1 MLSKFIELDYGVTLF
16 INGLSGNFPILDLLV
31 QIIASD
37 YLMPVSFC
45 LFLFF
50 LWFSGNAISQRN
62 NNQKVVLTGI
72 LSVGLGNLLVLCA
85 NLIWNR
91 PRPFLVLEN
100 SLNLVFYRPTDPS
113 FPINPVVIG
122 ISLSY
127 IIYMQDK
134 SLGTIVFLL
143 SLSMGFA
150 RVFVGVSF
158 FSDLLGAL
166 LFGIISGLISIWIR
180 KNCENVFSFLIKI
193 AKGFGLAG

>member
-1 MLSKFIELDYGVTLF
+1 MFSKFIELDYEVTLF

-134 SLGTIVFLL
+134 SLGTIVVLLGFLL
-143 SLSMGFA
+143 EFL
-150 RVFVGVSF
+150 F
-158 FSDLLGAL
+158 FQIYWAPYYLG
-166 LFGIISGLISIWIR
+166 
-180 KNCENVFSFLIKI
+180 
-193 AKGFGLAG
+193 

>member
-1 MLSKFIELDYGVTLF
+1 MFSKFIELDYEVTLF
-16 INGLSGNFPILDLLV
+16 INGLSGNFPILDLVV

-37 YLMPVSFC
+37 YLVPVSFC

-50 LWFSGNAISQRN
+50 LWFSGNAVSQRN
-62 NNQKVVLTGI
+62 NDQKVVLTGI
-72 LSVGLGNLLVLCA
+72 LSVGLGNLLVLGA
-85 NLIWNR
+85 NMLWNR

-127 IIYMQDK
+127 IIYMHDK

-150 RVFVGVSF
+150 RVFVGISF
-158 FSDLLGAL
+158 LSDLFGAL
-166 LFGIISGLISIWIR
+166 LFGIISGLISIWVR
-180 KNCENVFSFLIKI
+180 KNFENVFSFLIKI